1 LIRIWLEFDVASR
14 IEEKFM
20 RTVSWLL
27 SALLLLAPA
36 TQTLGAGQK
45 PDKQTPIEKV
55 KIQVAK
61 VGVGEKAKATIT
73 TKDGAKI
80 KGYVSQAGDDDFV
93 MRDRKTSAPTT
104 IRYADVAKVE
114 RNQGHSIA
122 NIVLISIGAGT
133 AIVLT
138 SIFLTIRRNG

>member
-1 LIRIWLEFDVASR
+1 MKTL
-14 IEEKFM
+14 
-20 RTVSWLL
+20 SWLI
-27 SALLLLAPA
+27 SGLLLLAPA
-36 TQTLGAGQK
+36 AQTFGTGQK
-45 PDKQTPIEKV
+45 ADKQTTSIEKV
-55 KIQVAK
+55 RIQVAK
-61 VGVGEKAKATIT
+61 LGVGEKAKATIT

-93 MRDRKTSAPTT
+93 MRDRKTSSPTT

-122 NIVLISIGAGT
+122 NIVLISIAAGA
-133 AIVLT
+133 AIVLA

>member
-1 LIRIWLEFDVASR
+1 
-14 IEEKFM
+14 M

-27 SALLLLAPA
+27 SALLLLAPTA
-36 TQTLGAGQK
+36 QTFGAGQK
-45 PDKQTPIEKV
+45 ADKQTPPIEKI

-80 KGYVSQAGDDDFV
+80 KGYVSQAGDEDFV
-93 MRDRKTSAPTT
+93 VRDRKTNSPAT

-114 RNQGHSIA
+114 RNQGHSVA
-122 NIVLISIGAGT
+122 KIVLAAIGAGT
-133 AIVLT
+133 AIVLV
-138 SIFLTIRRNG
+138 SVYLAIKRNG